1 MNKKEG
7 SEDRDF
13 LYFPDKNN
21 PGIATGIFANAAC
34 LTVYDCNRLI

>member
-13 LYFPDKNN
+13 PDFPDKNN
-21 PGIATGIFANAAC
+21 PGIATGIL
-34 LTVYDCNRLI
+34 LTQYA